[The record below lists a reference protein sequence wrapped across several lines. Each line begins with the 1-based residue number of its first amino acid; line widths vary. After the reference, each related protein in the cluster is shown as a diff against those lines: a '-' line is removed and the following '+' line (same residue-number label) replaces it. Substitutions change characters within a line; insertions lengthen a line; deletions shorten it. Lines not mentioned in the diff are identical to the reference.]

1 MKDIAIEI
9 PLFRITNDDPVFQYV
24 QILNELHEVSQ
35 SQYFVPMFWWSS
47 TVKYKDVMN
56 LSIDHPFTSFF
67 YALFIHSLRNLLV
80 YFYY

>member
-35 SQYFVPMFWWSS
+35 SQYFVPMF
-47 TVKYKDVMN
+47 
-56 LSIDHPFTSFF
+56 
-67 YALFIHSLRNLLV
+67 
-80 YFYY
+80 